1 MYNLLLTSEKGCKLS
16 TELLN
21 ELIQHID
28 CTIGGYIVKVTKD
41 KYNENMNVFDLTSL
55 YDGEE
60 GNIFLEKDDSI
71 GISKLDPSVFE
82 IKGVE
87 MLRKS
92 FASRDLIIMDEI
104 GYFEPKAPQFT
115 RDVFRILDS
124 NKVLLGVLKAK
135 KCDNINSVIA
145 REDVIILKVTSENLF
160 QVKEQALQLLKK
172 WDVRLK

>member
-1 MYNLLLTSEKGCKLS
+1 MYNLLLTSEKGCNLS
-16 TELLN
+16 TELLQ
-21 ELIQHID
+21 ELVQHLD
-28 CTIGGYIVKVTKD
+28 CTIGGYLVKVTKN
-41 KYNENMNVFDLTSL
+41 KCNENVNIYDLTSL

-60 GNIFLEKDDSI
+60 GNIFLEKDDST
-71 GISKLDPSVFE
+71 GISKLDSSVFE

-104 GYFEPKAPQFT
+104 GFFEPKAPQFT

-124 NKVLLGVLKAK
+124 NKVVLGVLKSK
-135 KCDNINSVIA
+135 KCDYINSVIS
-145 REDVIILKVTSENLF
+145 REDVIILKVTSENLG

-172 WDVRLK
+172 WEVRLK